1 MNKKRLASEEIER
14 RQKRLREWGL
24 KKNPFSIRPPALQ
37 LLNEIFTNREKEM
50 RSIIPT
56 LYELPRNALVYGA
69 YGIGKTTFVIETLRE
84 LSTLSKVLVA
94 YAPLS
99 GESPED
105 FERTVLLALAN
116 SLREKDKEAE
126 KLLQALIG
134 TEKSRIIS
142 KQFLGGVEGK
152 LAVLDIK
159 GGGTISIS
167 DTETKKIEGVRFY
180 IQELLNKANKKYD
193 RVIIAVDEID
203 KKEPDKA
210 REIIVQCRDILHFDC
225 SFILTGRLIGVPMD
239 IHSSAFGAFDEKIWL
254 EPLNDNDMRQIV
266 INYLNSQRYKKFVDT
281 KPFTDEAVQII
292 IEKSRGI
299 PRVLNLT
306 CFVLLNTAIELG
318 VDKIDKD
325 NLPKCLEIVSR
336 KKYGD
341 ISPHIRYLIDI
352 ISKYGMISEEVPD
365 ELLREMG
372 VRTFTELFPVLEAL
386 VRDDII
392 IKLENAKGMRY
403 FLTPIISGMLK
414 E

>member
-1 MNKKRLASEEIER
+1 LS
-14 RQKRLREWGL
+14 
-24 KKNPFSIRPPALQ
+24 AL
-37 LLNEIFTNREKEM
+37 
-50 RSIIPT
+50 S
-56 LYELPRNALVYGA
+56 G
-69 YGIGKTTFVIETLRE
+69 
-84 LSTLSKVLVA
+84 VLVA

-126 KLLQALIG
+126 NLLKALVG
-134 TEKSRIIS
+134 TEKIKTVS
-142 KQFLGGVEGK
+142 KQISGGVEGK

-180 IQELLNKANKKYD
+180 IQELLNKASKKYD
-193 RVIIAVDEID
+193 RVIIAVDEVD

-210 REIIVQCRDILHFDC
+210 KEIIVQCRDILHFNC

-254 EPLNDNDMRQIV
+254 KPLNDKDMRQIV
-266 INYLNSQRYKKFVDT
+266 INYLNSGRYEKSVDT
-281 KPFTDEAVQII
+281 KPFTEEAVQII
-292 IEKSRGI
+292 IEESRGI

-306 CFVLLNTAIELG
+306 CFVVLNTAIELG
-318 VDKIDKD
+318 VNKIDKE
-325 NLPKCLEIVSR
+325 NLPKCLEIASR

-352 ISKYGMISEEVPD
+352 ISKYKVISEEAPD
-365 ELLREMG
+365 ELLTELG
-372 VRTFTELFPVLEAL
+372 VRTFTELFPMLEAL
-386 VRDDII
+386 VRDDIL
-392 IKLENAKGMRY
+392 IKLENAKGMKY